1 MTWILNRILN
11 VDSDSASHGLG
22 RLCTF
27 LGSWFAFLA
36 LAQREQVQG
45 FRRRARWNPNAGH
58 DGILKPRRLC
68 TTAGKEFC
76 MFQRILG
83 KTHSPVQTAVWLVLM
98 MVFLAQGAQKA
109 RSGSGKEETTPRRAA
124 LGILQSSEQIPG
136 DVPTTPHL
144 PARENRAKAQ
154 PETRAQALL
163 DKKSSTVI
171 INPTPAA
178 E

>member
-1 MTWILNRILN
+1 MTGILNRILN

-68 TTAGKEFC
+68 TTAGK
-76 MFQRILG
+76 G
-83 KTHSPVQTAVWLVLM
+83 LVL
-98 MVFLAQGAQKA
+98 FPRNPRQ
-109 RSGSGKEETTPRRAA
+109 TPITV
-124 LGILQSSEQIPG
+124 LTVQSLTLVE
-136 DVPTTPHL
+136 
-144 PARENRAKAQ
+144 
-154 PETRAQALL
+154 LL
-163 DKKSSTVI
+163 
-171 INPTPAA
+171 
-178 E
+178 